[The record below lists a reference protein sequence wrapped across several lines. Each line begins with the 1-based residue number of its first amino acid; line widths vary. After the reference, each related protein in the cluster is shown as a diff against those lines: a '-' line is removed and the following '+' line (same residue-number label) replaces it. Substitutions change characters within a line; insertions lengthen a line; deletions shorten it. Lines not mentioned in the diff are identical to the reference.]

1 VSKRAEGEPQ
11 YIPCST
17 YRLQLNSHFTFV
29 QAAALL
35 DYLEDLGITDC
46 YTSPFLMARP
56 GSLHGYDVTD
66 HTSFNPEIGTEEEFQ
81 EFAQQLQ
88 QRGMG
93 LIVDVVPNHMCITH
107 PSNTRWWDVL
117 ENGPGSRFSRY
128 FDIDWNPPKAELTN
142 KVLLPVLADQFGL
155 VLENQQIRL
164 IYLGGSLCVDCQGT
178 LFPVAPRSWPLVL
191 HRVLDEMRQRTGGA
205 PEHVME
211 LESILTAISYLPPL
225 DETDPGRVRE
235 RQRETDII
243 KGRLTKLL
251 GSSEATRIGLG
262 TALDDINGRK
272 GDPRSFDALERIL
285 ADQAYRLSFWR
296 VAADEI
302 NYRRFF
308 DINDLAAIRVEDP
321 EVFETVHA
329 LVFDLVRKGYISGMR
344 IDHPDGLLD
353 PQKYFEDLQGQVPVC
368 DKSEANLGQAAPRRR
383 FFLMAEK
390 ILVGDEELRPSWTI
404 EGTTGYG
411 FLNFLNGLFVDAS
424 RRRAFLRVYRQFSG
438 WSQSYADL
446 VYQSKLLILQV
457 SMSSEL
463 EVLSRRLDRISEQHR
478 WSRDFTLHSLRAAL
492 REVIA
497 CFPVYRSYIRDSG
510 THPDDEDERHIRYAV
525 RSAKRHNPAI
535 SESVFNFIE
544 RVLLLKDP
552 EGLSDADRSER
563 RLFVMRFQQLTGPV
577 MAKGLED
584 SAFYRYCPLL
594 SLNEVG
600 GAPDKFGVSAT
611 FFHAKSLIRQTFWH
625 NSLLATSTHD
635 NKRSEDVRARI
646 NVLSEIPTDWY
657 RAIRSW
663 QLLNQDKKVLVA
675 GDLVPSANDEYFLYQ
690 TLVGTWPLRG
700 MNEKEYAEF
709 VNRIGTY
716 MEKAL
721 REAKVHTSWIS
732 PNIEYES
739 AFQSFLVAI
748 LDRSPGN
755 NFLTAFQPFQARIAR
770 VGVFNSLS
778 QTVLKITS
786 PGVPDFYQGTEVWNY
801 SLADPDNRRPV
812 NYDLLRSLLNQLR
825 EAEDQKMENLVDQ
838 LIRDP
843 VDGAIKL
850 YVTRSALRFR
860 RANRELFAKGSYT
873 GLRVAGKK
881 HRHVIAFS
889 RSYRQRELVV
899 VAGRFF
905 ALLGA
910 DGNLA
915 TGEETWS
922 DTAVVLRKQIA
933 ATNYRDVFTGRVV
946 AAQKRKGKLVLSVSE
961 VFRNLPIALLTSEG
975 NPIRSE
981 DSTEVR

>member
-1 VSKRAEGEPQ
+1 MTKRAEGEPR

-17 YRLQLNSHFTFV
+17 YRLQLNSFFTFA

-35 DYLEDLGITDC
+35 DYLQDLGITDC

-66 HTSFNPEIGTEEEFQ
+66 HTNFNPEIGAEEEFQ
-81 EFAQQLQ
+81 HFAQQLKL
-88 QRGMG
+88 RGMG
-93 LIVDVVPNHMCITH
+93 LIVDVVPNHMCVTH
-107 PSNTRWWDVL
+107 PSNTWWWDVL
-117 ENGPGSRFSRY
+117 ENGPGSQFSRY

-142 KVLLPVLADQFGL
+142 KVLLPVLPEQFGRA
-155 VLENQQIRL
+155 LENQQIKL
-164 IYLGGSLCVDCQGT
+164 IYEGGFFFVDCQRT
-178 LFPVAPRSWPLVL
+178 RFPVAPRSWPLVL
-191 HRVLDEMRQRTGGA
+191 DRVLQEMRRR
-205 PEHVME
+205 PEESPGHVME
-211 LESILTAISYLPPL
+211 LESILTAISHLPPL
-225 DETDPGRVRE
+225 DETDPDRIRE
-235 RQRETDII
+235 RQRERDVI
-243 KGRLTKLL
+243 KGRLTKLME
-251 GSSEATRIGLG
+251 SSGAARIGLD
-262 TALDDINGRK
+262 ACLDDMNGRK
-272 GDPRSFDALERIL
+272 GDPRSFDALERLL

-321 EVFETVHA
+321 EVFATVHA
-329 LVFDLVRKGYISGMR
+329 LVFDLVRKGYVSGMR

-353 PQKYFEDLQGQVPVC
+353 PQKYFEDLQEQVS
-368 DKSEANLGQAAPRRR
+368 DLWRSEANPGQAPPRR

-411 FLNFLNGLFVDAS
+411 FLNFLNGLFVDS
-424 RRRAFLRVYRQFSG
+424 SHERALLRLYCHFSG

-446 VYQSKLLILQV
+446 VYQSKLLILRL

-463 EVLSRRLDRISEQHR
+463 YVLSRRLDRISEHHR

-510 THPDDEDERHIRYAV
+510 PHPDDEDDRHIRYAV
-525 RSAKRHNPAI
+525 RSAKRRNPAI

-544 RVLLLKDP
+544 SVLLLQDP
-552 EGLSDADRSER
+552 EGLSEADRSDR

-600 GAPDKFGVSAT
+600 GAPDKFGVSAA
-611 FFHAKSLIRQTFWH
+611 FFHAKSLIRQASWR

-646 NVLSEIPTDWY
+646 NALSEIPTDWY

-663 QLLNQDKKVLVA
+663 QLLNRDKKVLVA
-675 GDLVPSANDEYFLYQ
+675 GDQVPSANDEYFLYQ

-709 VNRIGTY
+709 VSRICSY

-732 PNIEYES
+732 PNTEYES
-739 AFQSFLVAI
+739 AFQNFLAAI

-755 NFLTAFQPFQARIAR
+755 NFLTAFQQFQAGIAR
-770 VGVFNSLS
+770 AGIFNSLS

-786 PGVPDFYQGTEVWNY
+786 PGVPDFYQGTEVWNF

-812 NYDLLRSLLNQLR
+812 DYDLLRSLLKKLR
-825 EAEDQKMENLVDQ
+825 EVEDQNMENLVDQ
-838 LIRDP
+838 LIQDP
-843 VDGAIKL
+843 VDGAVKL

-860 RANRELFAKGSYT
+860 RANRELFAKGSYS
-873 GLRVAGKK
+873 GLRAAGEK
-881 HRHVIAFS
+881 HRHVITFS
-889 RSYRQRELVV
+889 RSYRQREVVV

-910 DGNLA
+910 DKCLPVGKD
-915 TGEETWS
+915 TWG
-922 DTAVVLRKQIA
+922 DTAVVLRRPVA
-933 ATNYRDVFTGRVV
+933 ATHYRELFTGRVI
-946 AAQKRKGKLVLSVSE
+946 ATEKRNGTLVLPVSE
-961 VFRNLPIALLTSEG
+961 VFSSLPIALLTSG
-975 NPIRSE
+975 GDWKRSD
-981 DSTEVR
+981 DSTEIR

>member
-1 VSKRAEGEPQ
+1 VTAVTKRAEGEPQ

-17 YRLQLNSHFTFV
+17 YRLQLNSSFTFA
-29 QAAALL
+29 QATTLL
-35 DYLEDLGITDC
+35 DYLQDLGITDC

-56 GSLHGYDVTD
+56 GSQHGYDVTD

-81 EFAQQLQ
+81 QFAQQLK

-93 LIVDVVPNHMCITH
+93 LIVDVVPNHMCVTH
-107 PSNTRWWDVL
+107 PSNTWWWDVL
-117 ENGPGSRFSRY
+117 ENGPGSQFSRY
-128 FDIDWNPPKAELTN
+128 FDIDWNPPKEELTN
-142 KVLLPVLADQFGL
+142 KVLLPVLPDQFGRA
-155 VLENQQIRL
+155 LENQQIRL
-164 IYLGGSLCVDCQGT
+164 IYDGGSFFIDCQGIH
-178 LFPVAPRSWPLVL
+178 FPVAPRTWPLVL
-191 HRVLDEMRQRTGGA
+191 ERVLHQMRQRPEGA
-205 PEHVME
+205 PDQVLE
-211 LESILTAISYLPPL
+211 LESILTAISQQPPL
-225 DETDPGRVRE
+225 EETDPARIRE
-235 RQRETDII
+235 RQRERDII
-243 KGRLTKLL
+243 KGRLTKLIE
-251 GSSEATRIGLG
+251 SSDAARMGLS
-262 TALDDINGRK
+262 ASLDYMNGHK
-272 GDPRSFDALERIL
+272 GDPRSFDALERML

-321 EVFETVHA
+321 EVFATVHS

-353 PQKYFEDLQGQVPVC
+353 PQKYFDDLQEQVPLSGR
-368 DKSEANLGQAAPRRR
+368 SEVSPGQAAPRRR

-390 ILVGDEELRPSWTI
+390 ILVGDEELRPSWAI

-411 FLNFLNGLFVDAS
+411 FLNFLNGLFVDSS
-424 RRRAFLRVYRQFSG
+424 RKRALLRLYRQFSG
-438 WSQSYADL
+438 WSQSYPDL

-457 SMSSEL
+457 SMSSEVEL
-463 EVLSRRLDRISEQHR
+463 LSRRLDRISEQHR

-510 THPDDEDERHIRYAV
+510 PYPDDEDERHIRYAV
-525 RSAKRHNPAI
+525 RSAKRHNPAM

-544 RVLLLKDP
+544 NVLLLKDP
-552 EGLSDADRSER
+552 EGLSEADRSER
-563 RLFVMRFQQLTGPV
+563 RLFAMRFQQLTGPV

-611 FFHAKSLIRQTFWH
+611 FFHAKSLIRQASWH

-657 RAIRSW
+657 RAIRFW
-663 QLLNQDKKVLVA
+663 QLLNRDKKVLVA
-675 GDLVPSANDEYFLYQ
+675 GDQVPSANDEYFLYQ
-690 TLVGTWPLRG
+690 TLVGAWPLRG
-700 MNEKEYAEF
+700 MNEKEHAQF
-709 VNRIGTY
+709 VGRIGAY

-732 PNIEYES
+732 PNTEYES
-739 AFQSFLVAI
+739 AFQSFLAAI

-755 NFLTAFQPFQARIAR
+755 NFLPAFRLFQARIAR
-770 VGVFNSLS
+770 AGIFNSLS
-778 QTVLKITS
+778 QTLLKITP
-786 PGVPDFYQGTEVWNY
+786 PGVPDFYQGTEVWNF

-812 NYDLLRSLLNQLR
+812 DYDRLRSLLKQLR
-825 EAEDQKMENLVDQ
+825 ELEDQNTENLVDQ
-838 LIRDP
+838 LIQDP

-873 GLRVAGKK
+873 GLRASGKK
-881 HRHVIAFS
+881 HRHVITFS
-889 RSYRQRELVV
+889 RSYRQREVV
-899 VAGRFF
+899 IVAGRFF

-910 DGNLA
+910 DRCLPVGK
-915 TGEETWS
+915 ETWS
-922 DTAVVLRKQIA
+922 DTAVILRRQTA
-933 ATNYRDVFTGRVV
+933 ATHYRELFTGRVV
-946 AAQKRKGKLVLSVSE
+946 ATEKRNGNLVLPVSQ
-961 VFRNLPIALLTSEG
+961 VFSHLPIALLMSGE
-975 NPIRSE
+975 NWK
-981 DSTEVR
+981 